1 MICHQTGSD
10 DFDRIRAAYNGTA
23 IAHEVFPF
31 TDHMERYYNRADV
44 VVSRSGASTIFELSY
59 FRKPAVF
66 IPYPF
71 AAGGHQW
78 KNASYVER
86 IGGGRVIANSEV
98 SGERLYRALA
108 PLRENAEELR
118 RMGERIG
125 TIYVED
131 AEKKVIRGIEARVP

>member
-1 MICHQTGSD
+1 MISTASV
-10 DFDRIRAAYNGTA
+10 RATTA
-23 IAHEVFPF
+23 RASPHEVFPF

-44 VVSRSGASTIFELSY
+44 VISRSGASTIFELSY

-86 IGGGRVIANSEV
+86 LGGGRVIANSEV
-98 SGERLYRALA
+98 SGEKLYRALTSF
-108 PLRENAEELR
+108 E
-118 RMGERIG
+118 GERG
-125 TIYVED
+125 RASPHGRAHRDDLRGGCGRED
-131 AEKKVIRGIEARVP
+131 NKGDRSTCSIK